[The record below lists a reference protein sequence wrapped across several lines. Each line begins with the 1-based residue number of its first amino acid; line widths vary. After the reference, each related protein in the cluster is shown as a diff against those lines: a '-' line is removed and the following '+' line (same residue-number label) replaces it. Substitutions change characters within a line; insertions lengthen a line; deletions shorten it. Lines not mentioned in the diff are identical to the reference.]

1 MQPIQAKG
9 TYTDIETFLRYF
21 ENVHKRTARLLPLV
35 PEDKLELSPTP
46 HNFSFGDI
54 FRHLAAVERYMFVAV
69 ALSEGNNYKGHQK
82 HLAEGLEN
90 VSNFYNTLHEDAI
103 SELAKLNNED
113 LKNKCIT
120 PAGASMSR
128 SSWLRAMI
136 EHEIHHR
143 GQLYL
148 MLSMIEVETPPIFGL
163 TSEDLLT

>member
-1 MQPIQAKG
+1 LGMESKS
-9 TYTDIETFLRYF
+9 TYTDVETFLHYF

-35 PEDKLELSPTP
+35 PEGKLELSPSP

-54 FRHLAAVERYMFVAV
+54 YRHLAGVEHYMFVAITV
-69 ALSEGNNYKGHQK
+69 GEENSYKGHEK
-82 HLAEGLEN
+82 HLADGLDALTTY
-90 VSNFYNTLHEDAI
+90 YNKLHEE
-103 SELAKLNNED
+103 SAKLLSNLSNTE
-113 LKNKCIT
+113 LSEKCVT

-148 MLSMIEVETPPIFGL
+148 MLAMIGVKTPPIFGL
-163 TSEDLLT
+163 TSEELIT